1 MVPSPFQKDGLGLFL
16 NMVTPTLTD
25 PPHQPVSEFDLAYFP
40 MAEEALAGAFE
51 GDPMTS
57 YLFPSS
63 TNNQNRLRYLFRVE
77 LRYTFRHG
85 LVETIGEGRAL
96 ALWLPPRRMKGAFNA
111 MIQSG
116 AALAP
121 FRMGLKAAW
130 RVVLLLRSLH
140 ELHSRL
146 ESGDHWYLLG
156 LGVHPQH
163 QGRGWGSD
171 LLRQGIARAQSM
183 NLPCYLETTNQ
194 RNVAY
199 YERNGFRLV
208 GERPIAGGGPTI
220 WGMRRPAITDAERF
234 SRG

>member
-1 MVPSPFQKDGLGLFL
+1 MDGLGCLL
-16 NMVTPTLTD
+16 NMGTPTPTYH
-25 PPHQPVSEFDLAYFP
+25 PIQPVSEFDAAYFP

-51 GDPMTS
+51 EDPMTS
-57 YLFPSS
+57 YLFPLG
-63 TNNQNRLRYLFRVE
+63 TNKQKGLRYLFRVE

-96 ALWLPPRRMKGAFNA
+96 ALWLHPSRMKGAFNA

-121 FRMGLKAAW
+121 FRMGLKAAC

-146 ESGDHWYLLG
+146 VSGDHWYLLG
-156 LGVHPQH
+156 LAVHPQH
-163 QGRGWGSD
+163 QGQGWGSE
-171 LLRQGIARAQSM
+171 LLRHGLARAQSM

-194 RNVAY
+194 RNIAY
-199 YERNGFRLV
+199 YERNGFSLL
-208 GERPIAGGGPTI
+208 GKRPIAGGGSAI
-220 WGMRRPAITDAERF
+220 WGMVRPAIPIAERV
-234 SRG
+234 SRS